1 MHLLDGYEKEIIKID
16 DLEKIQKM
24 RGLEEEINNF
34 SNKVKELVDAMQK
47 KIKEENESKL
57 KDIKVLSFLFRNQNR
72 SCSFVRSRLNV
83 GHCRQSNNSKPNAK
97 NSLEYTKI
105 VLSTKTG
112 VKKQIV

>member
-47 KIKEENESKL
+47 KIKEENENKL
-57 KDIKVLSFLFRNQNR
+57 KDIKKSEEKLLLREKEAER
-72 SCSFVRSRLNV
+72 R
-83 GHCRQSNNSKPNAK
+83 
-97 NSLEYTKI
+97 SLEAI
-105 VLSTKTG
+105 HNF
-112 VKKQIV
+112 

>member
-1 MHLLDGYEKEIIKID
+1 MLDGYEKEIIKID

-57 KDIKVLSFLFRNQNR
+57 KDIKVTPSLSRNQNR
-72 SCSFVRSRLNV
+72 SCSSARRKLNV
-83 GHCRQSNNSKPNAK
+83 GPYRPFRSFK
-97 NSLEYTKI
+97 
-105 VLSTKTG
+105 LSERSSCAFTRT
-112 VKKQIV
+112 VR